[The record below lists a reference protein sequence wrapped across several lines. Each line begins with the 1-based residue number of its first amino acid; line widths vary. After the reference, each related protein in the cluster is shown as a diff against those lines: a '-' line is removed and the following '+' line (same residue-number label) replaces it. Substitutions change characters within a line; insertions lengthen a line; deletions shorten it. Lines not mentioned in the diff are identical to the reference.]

1 MPHQCVRC
9 GKLIEDGSG
18 EILKGCSSCG
28 GKLFFFIKKSKL
40 EEMGSKK
47 LPKLS
52 DNEKKQVE
60 KDVIDIIGD
69 KFDHDSPVVLN
80 FESIRIE
87 KPGKCELDL
96 VSLFDEKK
104 PLVYKLEDGKYIIDV
119 ATTFEHATRQS
130 KRAKKVSRKTLSK

>member
-40 EEMGSKK
+40 EELGSKK
-47 LPKLS
+47 LPELS
-52 DNEKKQVE
+52 AKEKKQVE
-60 KDVIDIIGD
+60 KDVLDIIGD
-69 KFDHDSPVVLN
+69 KFNSDAPVVLN
-80 FESIRIE
+80 FESIRIS
-87 KPGKCELDL
+87 KPGKFELDL

-104 PLVYKLEDGKYIIDV
+104 PLVYKLEDGKYMIDI

-130 KRAKKVSRKTLSK
+130 KKAQKISRKDLK